1 MINNLI
7 ENLKNFAEQDFPVS
21 DVSSYLKDLKLGT
34 EWLIKYDLRRK
45 NCYTRN
51 LIHKDTDFEV
61 MVICWPPHTS
71 APIHGHEGEKCWA
84 RVESGNLHIGNYQML
99 SNSPLELNMINELSC
114 DAGYLDGPADIHSV
128 KNISE
133 DFSTSLHIYAK
144 PYEACDIYDLEK
156 GMIER
161 KKIGYYSIGGK
172 IC

>member
-1 MINNLI
+1 MVKELI
-7 ENLKNFAEQDFPVS
+7 SSLQRFAEEDFPVPT
-21 DVSSYLKDLKLGT
+21 VSKYLQNLPLNDNSLHDYVFYKK
-34 EWLIKYDLRRK
+34 EF
-45 NCYTRN
+45 YTRN
-51 LIHKDTDFEV
+51 LIHREKNFEIL
-61 MVICWPPHTS
+61 VICWPPKTN

-161 KKIGYYSIGGK
+161 KKLGYYSIGGK

>member
-1 MINNLI
+1 MEYLINKLSHFNKS
-7 ENLKNFAEQDFPVS
+7 NFPVDRVTKFLENKTLNQSEIS
-21 DVSSYLKDLKLGT
+21 DYALFKN
-34 EWLIKYDLRRK
+34 EKYS
-45 NCYTRN
+45 RN
-51 LIHKDTDFEV
+51 LVYKDKDFEV
-61 MVICWPPHTS
+61 LVVCWGPGQC

-144 PYEACDIYDLEK
+144 PYDACDIYDVEK
-156 GMIER
+156 GIIER
-161 KKIGYYSIGGK
+161 KKLGYYSIDGK

>member
-1 MINNLI
+1 MIKKLI
-7 ENLKNFAEQDFPVS
+7 YDLKNFAKQDFPITEVS
-21 DVSSYLKDLKLGT
+21 NFLQNLKLNDKS
-34 EWLIKYDLRRK
+34 LKKYAFIKK
-45 NCYTRN
+45 NFYTRN
-51 LIHKDTDFEV
+51 LIHREKDFEILL
-61 MVICWPPHTS
+61 ICWPAKTN

-84 RVESGNLHIGNYQML
+84 RVESGNLSIGNYQKL

-144 PYEACDIYDLEK
+144 PYDACDIYDLEK
-156 GMIER
+156 GVIER
-161 KKIGYYSIGGK
+161 KKLGYYSIDGK